1 MNKPSK
7 GVQNKH
13 GDKMFIAIIR
23 TALLY
28 SVILAAVRLM
38 GKRQISDLQT
48 SELVVTMLL
57 SDIAS
62 IALENT
68 SKPLLSGLVPM
79 TVLVICEILLSAVMI
94 KSPLFRKIVCGR
106 PIVVISKGKI
116 VQSELKRLRMSI
128 DELWEELRSK
138 DVFSLDD
145 VMYAIVETN
154 GTLSVLKKPEK
165 DSVTNGD
172 MNIKTENK
180 GLETLVI
187 SDGSISEFSLRL
199 CGSDKKKLFDILKK
213 EKTDVKDIFVMT
225 MNEKGDYTLI
235 KRSETL

>member
-1 MNKPSK
+1 M
-7 GVQNKH
+7 VI
-13 GDKMFIAIIR
+13 KMFIAIIR

-28 SVILAAVRLM
+28 LVILASVRLM

-79 TVLVICEILLSAVMI
+79 TVLVISEILLSAVMI
-94 KSPLFRKIVCGR
+94 KSPLFRKLVCGR
-106 PIVVISKGKI
+106 PIVVINKGKI
-116 VQSELKRLRMSI
+116 VQTELKRLRMSI

-145 VMYAIVETN
+145 VYYAIVET
-154 GTLSVLKKPEK
+154 L
-165 DSVTNGD
+165 
-172 MNIKTENK
+172 
-180 GLETLVI
+180 
-187 SDGSISEFSLRL
+187 
-199 CGSDKKKLFDILKK
+199 
-213 EKTDVKDIFVMT
+213 
-225 MNEKGDYTLI
+225 
-235 KRSETL
+235 

>member
-1 MNKPSK
+1 
-7 GVQNKH
+7 
-13 GDKMFIAIIR
+13 MFIAIIR

-28 SVILAAVRLM
+28 LVILASVRLM

-79 TVLVICEILLSAVMI
+79 TVLVISEILLSAVMI
-94 KSPLFRKIVCGR
+94 KSPLFRKLVCGR
-106 PIVVISKGKI
+106 PIVVINKGKI
-116 VQSELKRLRMSI
+116 VQTELKRLRMSI

-145 VMYAIVETN
+145 VYYAIVETN

-165 DSVTNGD
+165 D
-172 MNIKTENK
+172 NK
-180 GLETLVI
+180 P
-187 SDGSISEFSLRL
+187 
-199 CGSDKKKLFDILKK
+199 IL
-213 EKTDVKDIFVMT
+213 TT
-225 MNEKGDYTLI
+225 
-235 KRSETL
+235 